1 MSTSLPLD
9 KFHLD
14 KSPLRKSPIAQS
26 PLGKSPL
33 AQSPLGQSP
42 LTLKNTKNGQKN
54 QSELPQITYTN
65 YIDNNI
71 EFNLYVIP
79 KLKEVAKSCKIRSS
93 GKKQEIIDRIQT
105 FFLQTKA
112 SIVIQKSFRSWICR
126 YIIRLR
132 GNALRN
138 RTICVNETDFC
149 TLEPLDEIEND
160 YFYSFT
166 DEKQFTYG
174 FNITSLIEMLKRNNK
189 TNPYT
194 RETWSTERVNEIVT
208 LYNLSFIVCE
218 DFSKINIPYTI
229 NRLSTHNNSRNR
241 RQLNREEYSPIIR
254 PITRE
259 EDLERYNHI
268 SNIRNNTVDNRINEL
283 FIEIDLLGNY
293 TTREWFDNLEL
304 RDYIR
309 LYRKLYE
316 IWYYR
321 GELSREV
328 QNNIC
333 PFYSPFDGIFT
344 RPLLHTEIQLRQIKT
359 ACLIVI
365 ENMVYSGTTVDYR
378 KIGTLHALSAL
389 TSVSSDARMNLPWL
403 YESIQN

>member
-1 MSTSLPLD
+1 MSSYSSSLLHNIISKP
-9 KFHLD
+9 
-14 KSPLRKSPIAQS
+14 P
-26 PLGKSPL
+26 
-33 AQSPLGQSP
+33 
-42 LTLKNTKNGQKN
+42 LKNTLQKHNIYNTVLKSKSQKINGRKSN
-54 QSELPQITYTN
+54 QILLPITYDN
-65 YIDNNI
+65 FINGNISLSDYI
-71 EFNLYVIP
+71 IP
-79 KLKEVAKSCKIRSS
+79 NLKEAAKKYKIRSS
-93 GKKQEIIDRIQT
+93 GKKQEIIDRIT
-105 FFLQTKA
+105 KFFVQTKA
-112 SIVIQKSFRSWICR
+112 SIKIQTCFRRWICR
-126 YIIRLR
+126 YMIRLQGKAVHNR
-132 GNALRN
+132 ALCIN
-138 RTICVNETDFC
+138 DVDFC
-149 TLEPLDEIEND
+149 TMEPIKEISND

-166 DEKQFTYG
+166 DKNEFTYG
-174 FNITSLIEMLKRNNK
+174 FDITSLIEMFKRNNK

-194 RETWSTERVNEIVT
+194 REPWSTSHINEIVT
-208 LYNLSFIVCE
+208 LYNLCFILHE
-218 DFSKINIPYTI
+218 GFSKLNIPYIQPKTNVI
-229 NRLSTHNNSRNR
+229 NNR
-241 RQLNREEYSPIIR
+241 RITQSNLTEYNPITR

-259 EDLERYNHI
+259 EDLVRYTNI
-268 SNIRNNTVDNRINEL
+268 VNIRNNTIDNRINEL

-293 TTREWFDNLEL
+293 TNREWFDNLEL

-344 RPLLHTEIQLRQIKT
+344 RPLLHNEIQLQQIKT

-365 ENMVYSGTTVDYR
+365 ENMVYSGITDDYR

-389 TSVSSDARMNLPWL
+389 TSVSSGARICLPWL